1 MPSRKAMP
9 SADPPAAGSQP
20 AIPWLS
26 ASSMAGISSDQTDAA
41 IITPAANPMKIRCIF
56 TLSRW
61 RRSKKTM
68 AEPNVVIK
76 KVKPVPNA
84 AHKMVSFIVSLV
96 SLAGSV

>member
-1 MPSRKAMP
+1 
-9 SADPPAAGSQP
+9 
-20 AIPWLS
+20 
-26 ASSMAGISSDQTDAA
+26 MAGISSDQTDAA